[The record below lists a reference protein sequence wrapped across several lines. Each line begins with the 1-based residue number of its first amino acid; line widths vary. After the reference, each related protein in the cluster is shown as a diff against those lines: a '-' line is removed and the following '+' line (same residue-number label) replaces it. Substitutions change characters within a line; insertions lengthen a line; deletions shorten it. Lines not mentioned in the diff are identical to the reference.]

1 MFTYSPEQV
10 PTESVRLR
18 LDLCASD
25 GMTLGWM
32 AIGISELRDLKG
44 GRVVKALS
52 EDAQKLRGVLFVLGY
67 TVLVC
72 SRIHVLFVAK

>member
-1 MFTYSPEQV
+1 
-10 PTESVRLR
+10 
-18 LDLCASD
+18 
-25 GMTLGWM
+25 MTLGWM